1 MATARQWLA
10 GTRPK
15 TLTAAVVPVLVGLAL
30 AVESTQTG
38 SGGGVSSAGGGVG
51 SVEATSWQGNLSAS
65 RAVLALAVS
74 LLLQLGVNFANDYSD
89 GIKGS
94 DQNRQGPLRL
104 VGSGTARPGE
114 VLAAAWVC
122 LAAVAVIGVVLSG
135 WVGWEV
141 IVVLGVA
148 IAAAWCYTGGPYPY
162 GYYAL
167 GEVSVLVFFGLVPTV
182 GTVYLQTEQI
192 SGKASLAGVGVGLV
206 AAALLIANNLR
217 DIKTDLAA
225 RKFTLAVVV
234 ARAAGEI
241 WARRLYALAWLGAAA
256 VPLAL
261 AVWGLAAGDGPSQLW
276 VLLGWLAPLLAV
288 GPVRVTLAAP
298 FIWQTSGNG
307 EPPSDQQISQAAG
320 QLVGVLNTTGKLLL
334 LYGITLGAGL
344 WLAGL

>member
-10 GTRPK
+10 GTRPR

-30 AVESTQTG
+30 AVGLTQGGAGG
-38 SGGGVSSAGGGVG
+38 SSASGEAAGGGASSWHG
-51 SVEATSWQGNLSAS
+51 SLSLS
-65 RAVLALAVS
+65 RAALALAVS

-89 GIKGS
+89 GVKGS

-104 VGSGTARPGE
+104 VGSGVAKPAE

-122 LAAVAVIGVVLSG
+122 FAAVAVIGVVLSG

-141 IVVLGVA
+141 MVVLGLA

-167 GEVSVLVFFGLVPTV
+167 GEVSVLVFFGLVPTA

-192 SGKASLAGVGVGLV
+192 SGRAVLAGAGVGLV

-217 DIKTDLAA
+217 DVKTDLAA

-234 ARAAGEI
+234 ARTAGES
-241 WARRLYALAWLGAAA
+241 WARRLYVLAWLGAAA
-256 VPLAL
+256 APLGL
-261 AVWGLAAGDGPSQLW
+261 AVWGLACGEGASQLW
-276 VLLGWLAPLLAV
+276 PLLGWL
-288 GPVRVTLAAP
+288 GAAA
-298 FIWQTSGNG
+298 G
-307 EPPSDQQISQAAG
+307 SQA
-320 QLVGVLNTTGKLLL
+320 
-334 LYGITLGAGL
+334 GAGDAGGAVH
-344 WLAGL
+344 LAGFA